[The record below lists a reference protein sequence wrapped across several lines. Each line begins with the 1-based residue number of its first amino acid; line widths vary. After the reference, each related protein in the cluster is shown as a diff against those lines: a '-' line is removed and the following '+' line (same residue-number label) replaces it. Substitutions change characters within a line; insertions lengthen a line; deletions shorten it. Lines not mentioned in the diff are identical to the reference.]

1 MIFFKIHFFF
11 IIATNMVLAEPHIH
25 VAMNYRVGA
34 LGFMSLPELFA
45 EVFICFKLKFNS
57 FFECFFYLFVI
68 V

>member
-1 MIFFKIHFFF
+1 
-11 IIATNMVLAEPHIH
+11 MVLAEPHIH

-45 EVFICFKLKFNS
+45 EVFICFELNFFR
-57 FFECFFYLFVI
+57 FFECFLIIVI